1 MKSLLIA
8 LVAGFALLPCA
19 QAAQEIL
26 DIRPGAT
33 AEKAPDAV
41 HWQNANDAAI
51 KAATAPE
58 ALAPFLASEEAAD
71 ALLAQV
77 KPAYLTD
84 PMVATQIAA
93 ITQLVMKPGCPKAAA
108 ARELWVE
115 ALLDAAEDSKDA
127 YRTVF
132 FLDQLRWCAGADEA
146 DDVEEIGE
154 DSTDQAVKQM
164 AALVA
169 RELKADKKGCP
180 LSFLWSWIWD

>member
-8 LVAGFALLPCA
+8 LVAGLALIPCA

-26 DIRPGAT
+26 DIRPGAS

-58 ALAPFLASEEAAD
+58 ALAPFLAGAKAAD

-93 ITQLVMKPGCPKAAA
+93 VTQLVMTPGCPKAAA

-115 ALLDAAEDSKDA
+115 ALLRAAEGSKDA
-127 YRTVF
+127 YRTIF
-132 FLDQLRWCAGADEA
+132 FLDQLRWCASDDEA
-146 DDVEEIGE
+146 DDVEDIGE
-154 DSTDQAVKQM
+154 GSDDQAVRQM
-164 AALVA
+164 ADLVA
-169 RELKADKKGCP
+169 RELRATKEKGFF
-180 LSFLWSWIWD
+180 SFLWSWWD